1 VGKDAARNHLIW
13 AMNGYSTVLF
23 NITEPGGEFAAAV
36 KQWPDRPSLPTRL
49 SLMS

>member
-1 VGKDAARNHLIW
+1 VGKAAARNHLIW
-13 AMNGYSTVLF
+13 AMDGYSTVLF
-23 NITEPGGEFAAAV
+23 NMKPGGEFAAAV